1 MARIPPDED
10 ETQLKWVGSSQDD
23 FRDFPPEVQ
32 DDLGAALSAAQFGGK
47 SASAKPWKGAGA
59 GVFEL
64 VEDFRTDTYRAVY
77 TVRFRRA
84 VYVLHAFQ
92 KKSPKGIKTDQRDI
106 EIVERRLRR
115 AQEDDEASS

>member
-1 MARIPPDED
+1 VARIPPDED
-10 ETQLKWVGSSQDD
+10 EMPLKWLGSSLRDIQ
-23 FRDFPPEVQ
+23 DFPPEVQ
-32 DDLGAALSAAQFGGK
+32 DDLGSALSAAQFGGK
-47 SASAKPWKGAGA
+47 AASAKPWKGVGP

-77 TVRFRRA
+77 TVRFKRV

-106 EIVERRLRR
+106 EMVERRLRL